1 MHACYMFNPC
11 LAILI
16 TMWCC
21 LLCLMCDEGMAY
33 GQVSD
38 AKLILS
44 TLIMGMKTLLYSIT
58 NYGNTLPSLSPP
70 GTPQL
75 VRLLPSNP
83 NADTRMHPVCARP
96 RRGVDANCSLSPC
109 FRSALFCGLA
119 AAFVP

>member
-1 MHACYMFNPC
+1 M
-11 LAILI
+11 
-16 TMWCC
+16 
-21 LLCLMCDEGMAY
+21 GY

-75 VRLLPSNP
+75 VRLSHSNP
-83 NADTRMHPVCARP
+83 NANTRTHPVCARTC
-96 RRGVDANCSLSPC
+96 RGVNANCSWSPC
-109 FRSALFCGLA
+109 FRLALFCGLA
-119 AAFVP
+119 AALVP